1 MSNNNDYSNKLIYGK
16 NNLDRIVAIEPKD
29 DVAVIFRELED
40 GTIDIVEAPHRYW
53 MLSNKQHSDK
63 WNKLVGDQYYK
74 FGKQYSKA
82 KEYWDDKKQLKK
94 RGADIYAIG
103 NNSEACMVKD
113 GYTFFKGMYHNKISV
128 LSWDI
133 ETTGLEH
140 NEESKVLLISNTF
153 RSASGE
159 IERKLFCYDDYENCA
174 DMLDDWAAWVCHV
187 NPSLIIGHNIYCYD
201 LPYINYCY
209 SKYAKG
215 SIILG
220 RENQPLAFANY
231 ESKKR
236 IDGGR
241 ELSYFK
247 ASIYGRSIIDTM
259 FLAFAYDAVEKKYES
274 YGLKAIIKQENLE
287 KTDRVFYDAGTIRH
301 NYKNPDEWAKI
312 KLYAMDDADDALSLY
327 DLMVAP
333 IFYLTQ
339 SVPKPFQLMVESA
352 TGSQINSVLV
362 RGYLQDKRAVAKA
375 YNLKKEEGSE
385 DEGVEGGI
393 SFAVPGIYRNVS
405 KVDIK
410 SCYPSQVLRFKL
422 HSKDKDPDAYY
433 FKLVEY
439 FTLQRFEYKKL
450 MIETGNKHYKNLDA
464 TAKIFINSAY
474 GVANTNGLNYNDDKI
489 AEKITAESRAVINM
503 ALLWASGK
511 DYKHWNTKF
520 YDGTGE
526 KEEDRRFLSIPVQQS
541 PEIQHDFLIC
551 PTDTDSIS
559 FCKADQSLITE
570 EERKHLL
577 TELNSLSPDKILWE
591 DDGYFEKVIAIK
603 AKNYVLFDGKKIKV
617 KGNSL
622 KATIKCPAMKELL
635 KKFVETMVRIDD
647 QEVMIQA
654 LQDIYKGYMLEI
666 HNGIT
671 DIKRWCVRKTYTS
684 KLEDSERANETKVM
698 DAIKG
703 TDYRE
708 GDRFYTFYKSDD
720 TICLAENYNGDYNKK
735 RLFKNMF
742 DTISTFDTILPIK
755 DLFINYELKR
765 NQKHLPGY
773 IEPVYVPKPRAPRK
787 KKNEPVGVTQDD
799 NI

>member
-1 MSNNNDYSNKLIYGK
+1 MQNKLIYGK
-16 NNLDRIVAIEPKD
+16 NDLDRIVAIEPKD
-29 DVAVIFRELED
+29 NTAVIFRELED

-53 MLSNKQHSDK
+53 ILSNKAHSDK
-63 WNKLVGDQYYK
+63 WNRLAGDQYFK
-74 FGKQYSKA
+74 FGKQFA
-82 KEYWDDKKQLKK
+82 NEKEFWDEKKQLRK
-94 RGADIYAIG
+94 RGADIYSIG
-103 NNSEACMVKD
+103 NAAEACMVKD
-113 GYTFFKGMYHNKISV
+113 GFTMFKGIFHNKISV

-153 RSASGE
+153 RSATGE
-159 IERKLFCYDDYENCA
+159 ITKRLFAYDEYENCA
-174 DMLDDWAAWVCHV
+174 DMLNDWAAWVCHV

-201 LPYINYCY
+201 LPYINFCHSKY
-209 SKYAKG
+209 SKEGIY
-215 SIILG
+215 LG
-220 RENQPLAFANY
+220 REDQKLTFANY

-247 ASIYGRSIIDTM
+247 AAIYGRQIIDTM

-274 YGLKAIIKQENLE
+274 YGLKPIIKQEGLE
-287 KTDRVFYDAGTIRH
+287 KPDRVFYDASQIRFK
-301 NYKNPDEWAKI
+301 YKDATEWAKI
-312 KLYAMDDADDALSLY
+312 KLYAIDDADDALSLY

-362 RGYLQDKRAVAKA
+362 RAYLQDKRSVAKA
-375 YNLKKEEGSE
+375 YNLKREEG
-385 DEGVEGGI
+385 DEEGGVEGGI

-422 HSKDKDPDAYY
+422 HSKDKDPEAYY

-439 FTLQRFEYKKL
+439 FTLQRFEYKRL
-450 MIETGNKHYKNLDA
+450 MLETGNKHYKNLDA
-464 TAKIFINSAY
+464 MAKIYINSAY
-474 GVANTNGLNYNDDKI
+474 GVANTNGLNYNDNEI

-503 ALLWASGK
+503 ALLWASGR
-511 DYKHWNTKF
+511 DYKHWNTQF

-526 KEEDRRFLSIPVQQS
+526 KEADRKFLSIPVQ
-541 PEIQHDFLIC
+541 PAPKIQHDFLIC

-559 FCKADQSLITE
+559 FCKADQSPITI
-570 EERKHLL
+570 EERKSLL
-577 TELNSLSPDKILWE
+577 AELNGISPDKILWE

-603 AKNYVLFDGKKIKV
+603 AKNYVLFDGKKIKI

-622 KATIKCPAMKELL
+622 KATAKCPAMKELL
-635 KKFVETMVRIDD
+635 QKYVDTIVKIDD
-647 QEVMIQA
+647 REIMIQA
-654 LQDIYKGYMLEI
+654 LQDIYRGYMLEI

-684 KLEDSERANETKVM
+684 KLEDSDRANETKVM

-703 TDYRE
+703 SDYRE
-708 GDRFYTFYKSDD
+708 GDRFYTFYLPDD
-720 TICLAENYNGDYNKK
+720 TICLAENFKGDYNRK
-735 RLFKNMF
+735 RLFKNLF
-742 DTISTFDTILPIK
+742 DTISTFDTIIPIK

-773 IEPVYVPKPRAPRK
+773 VAPIPVVKVKQPRKPRA
-787 KKNEPVGVTQDD
+787 KKNKEVLENVTV
-799 NI
+799 